1 MKIKK
6 QPWIFLVLGIVIV
19 LIGAFAK
26 IQHISFATILLGI
39 GLLVEVFGLFYLIK
53 NIRGINNGNA

>member
-39 GLLVEVFGLFYLIK
+39 GLSVEVFGLFYLIK

>member
-39 GLLVEVFGLFYLIK
+39 GLSVEVFGLFYLIK
-53 NIRGINNGNA
+53 NIRGIKNGNA